1 MGRSW
6 TQPNHDRHH
15 AARMQRHAGHRAHA
29 RRRHLAHAHALPPPH
44 AAQHIRPEAWLA
56 VAVAFALACAMLA
69 ASVLPARGSEPAI
82 GFRSDGDEIA
92 GWWWLRDPMGR
103 ASATWY
109 VHGTPTGGPIVLE
122 LALLATD
129 RASGGPGVDARV
141 WLTVGPL
148 ADGATGPAAWGP
160 ELVVLPNVAPPGDPL
175 GYATAGSVT
184 IDAGR
189 IATDAPGI
197 WVRIARR
204 GPDDRA
210 LRDHVAANA
219 GALRVTGIAGDLAT
233 PGPTLAPTPAATVRP
248 TATPRPTPT
257 PPSGPP
263 DGIPTIVAL
272 GDSYIAGEGGRWAGN
287 TNGSWTLVDAL
298 GSTAYDQPQPE
309 GAIAGCHRSASAEV
323 HIADNPYGPAVET
336 INLACSGATTE
347 TRVTDDGDKPGI
359 DRCPNEA
366 YCPNSTLK
374 GQATLLEGIARTHN
388 VDLVVL
394 SIGGNDFAFSSI
406 VEACANDYVFSLSV
420 DPDYCR
426 DDAGPLGHLSDLNA
440 LLVRQ
445 RLVLAYTA
453 VEDAMEAAGYT
464 SGDWTLL
471 VQTYPSPLAP
481 GGLIRY
487 PETGGVIR
495 LDGGCPFWDEDADW
509 ANTVALGRIE
519 QTIREAVAVFG
530 RPNVRILDVSEL
542 FVGRRLCED
551 GVALVGS
558 ANGAADW
565 TAADAVD
572 RSEWV
577 VAIHAI
583 FSAGGLIDLPG
594 SVYQKVES
602 FHPNHWGQLALRSCL
617 RQAYNNGAVRGGS
630 CLFYLPG
637 TNDRGEPTV
646 RFVAD

>member
-1 MGRSW
+1 M
-6 TQPNHDRHH
+6 
-15 AARMQRHAGHRAHA
+15 AHSA
-29 RRRHLAHAHALPPPH
+29 SSTGRRHPVA
-44 AAQHIRPEAWLA
+44 RPMRHRAWLA
-56 VAVAFALACAMLA
+56 AITALALLA
-69 ASVLPARGSEPAI
+69 GGTGTTPTPAIGAEPEI

-92 GWWWLRDPMGR
+92 GWWWLRDRPGR
-103 ASATWY
+103 TSATWY
-109 VHGTPTGGPIVLE
+109 VHGAPTGEPIVLE
-122 LALLATD
+122 LGLLATD
-129 RASGGPGVDARV
+129 RVSGGPGVDALI
-141 WLTVGPL
+141 WLSAGPL
-148 ADGATGPAAWGP
+148 ADGAEGPVAWGP
-160 ELVVLPNVAPPGDPL
+160 ELVRFPNVAPPDDPV
-175 GYATAGSVT
+175 GYATRGSVT
-184 IDAGR
+184 IDAGLIR
-189 IATDAPGI
+189 ADAPGI
-197 WVRIARR
+197 WVHIERR
-204 GPDDRA
+204 GPDERVIV
-210 LRDHVAANA
+210 RHIAANA
-219 GALRVTGIAGDLAT
+219 GALRVTGIERGLAT
-233 PGPTLAPTPAATVRP
+233 PPPTVAPTVAPTPSPATTP
-248 TATPRPTPT
+248 TPAPTPTGRPTPT

-263 DGIPTIVAL
+263 DGTPTIVAL

-287 TNGSWTLVDAL
+287 TGGSWTLVDAL

-309 GAIAGCHRSASAEV
+309 GAIAGCHRSGSAEV

-347 TRVTDDGDKPGI
+347 TRVTDGGDKPGI

-366 YCPNSTLK
+366 YCPNDTLE
-374 GQATLLEGIARTHN
+374 GQATMLEAVARTHN

-406 VEACANDYVFSLSV
+406 VETCANDYVFSLSI

-426 DDAGPLGHLSDLNA
+426 DDATALGHLSDLNVT
-440 LLVRQ
+440 LVRQ
-445 RLVLAYTA
+445 RLVLAYEA
-453 VEDAMEAAGYT
+453 IEASMEAAGYT
-464 SGDWTLL
+464 PADWTLL

-495 LDGGCPFWDEDADW
+495 LDAGCPFWDEDADW
-509 ANTVALGRIE
+509 ANAVALGTIE
-519 QTIREAVAVFG
+519 QTIREAVAAFG
-530 RPNVRILDVSEL
+530 RPNVRVLDVSEL
-542 FVGRRLCED
+542 FVGHRLCED

-558 ANGAADW
+558 ANGADDW
-565 TAADAVD
+565 TATDAID

-637 TNDRGEPTV
+637 ANDRGEPTV